1 MTART
6 TDGSPWA
13 EDGTVDVAIA
23 DRVATV
29 TLTRP
34 PGNAW
39 TPELGRHFFAALD
52 RLALEPEVRALVVT
66 GAGPDFCVGAD
77 GTGLD
82 NVADAGGYE
91 VDAARPTYWAPM
103 TIAKPVVAA
112 VNGACFGVGMQLA
125 LFCDVRFADPTTKF
139 ATAFVRRGLIAELG
153 MTWLLPRIVGLGV
166 ANDLLLSGRLVRA
179 AEAERLGLANR
190 VVDGGELLSAAQEYA
205 AGLAARCSPAAM
217 GVVKRQTYTDLTAT
231 LPAAVARAGTF
242 MEAALASPDFA
253 EGVRSWRE
261 QRPPDFAGL
270 APAQARF
277 TLPDAVNASAH
288 ESS

>member
-1 MTART
+1 M
-6 TDGSPWA
+6 
-13 EDGTVDVAIA
+13 EIA
-23 DRVATV
+23 GQVATV

-39 TPELGRHFFAALD
+39 TPRLGQRFFAALD
-52 RLALEPEVRALVVT
+52 RLALDPGVRALVVT

-77 GTGLD
+77 GGSLD
-82 NVADAGGYE
+82 NVADAGSYE
-91 VDAARPTYWAPM
+91 IDAARPAYWAAM

-125 LFCDVRFADPTTKF
+125 LFCDVRFAGSSAKF

-190 VVDGGELLSAAQEYA
+190 VVDDGELLAAAWDYA
-205 AGLAARCSPAAM
+205 TGLATRCSPAAM
-217 GVVKRQTYTDLTAT
+217 GVVKRQTYTDLTST
-231 LPAAVARAGTF
+231 LPAAVARADAYL
-242 MEAALASPDFA
+242 EAALASADFT
-253 EGVRSWRE
+253 EGVRSWR
-261 QRPPDFAGL
+261 QRRPPAFAGL
-270 APAQARF
+270 DPAHARF
-277 TLPDAVNASAH
+277 TLPG
-288 ESS
+288 SSETPADETRQGERPA